1 MLISF
6 SDRRYEIGLRKA
18 LGADDREILI
28 QFLLEALVLA
38 ALGAT
43 LGTLAGSGVCQALSD
58 KFPYGLIVS
67 RVGLTAAWSSALFLA
82 LVFGLYPAIK
92 AARLPPME
100 AMR

>member
-18 LGADDREILI
+18 IGADDGQILV

-38 ALGAT
+38 AIGASV
-43 LGTLAGSGVCQALSD
+43 GTLAGSATCRALSD
-58 KFPYGLIVS
+58 LFPWGLVVNPYGLV
-67 RVGLTAAWSSALFLA
+67 AAWGIA
-82 LVFGLYPAIK
+82 LVLAVGFGLYPAIR
-92 AARLPPME
+92 AARLSPMA